1 MKSALKEF
9 DGWQKRSHVGEQQQR
24 LVDLSYAASYI
35 PIHSNL
41 LSYTQQL
48 TVLTV
53 YYTQQLTFLY
63 TATLGWSQT
72 FVFRRNLGFCPN
84 RLNCN

>member
-41 LSYTQQL
+41 LC
-48 TVLTV
+48 
-53 YYTQQLTFLY
+53 YTQQLTFLY
-63 TATLGWSQT
+63 TATYRAIHSDL
-72 FVFRRNLGFCPN
+72 VHRNVTYAQSYCVMHQLV
-84 RLNCN
+84 

>member
-35 PIHSNL
+35 PM
-41 LSYTQQL
+41 YTQQL
-48 TVLTV
+48 R
-53 YYTQQLTFLY
+53 
-63 TATLGWSQT
+63 AE
-72 FVFRRNLGFCPN
+72 
-84 RLNCN
+84 